1 MRGGEEVE
9 RSTGV
14 LDAGFGD
21 GSGEGTKGGEES
33 GENLNLH
40 DG

>member
-1 MRGGEEVE
+1 VRGGKEVE

-21 GSGEGTKGGEES
+21 GSSEGTQGGEKS
-33 GENLNLH
+33 G
-40 DG
+40 